1 MTRKLN
7 RREFVTSAAVGLAAA
22 APASAFGL
30 APAVITQRRVSP
42 VVVASANGHRY
53 TNGGTQ
59 TCVETAFD
67 MMTSGTDVLD
77 ALIAGVNIVE
87 LDPEDASVG
96 YGRRPNADG
105 IVQLDACCMHGPKR
119 RAGGVAALEGV
130 RTPSKVAQMVGEDH
144 HLLGA
149 AARAQSGVHGG
160 RRSQHRPVPTLVAR
174 METTDRPGPLPRPG
188 PQRTERRGASAGGR
202 PRHAG

>member
-7 RREFVTSAAVGLAAA
+7 RREFVTSAAVGFAAA

-77 ALIAGVNIVE
+77 ALIAG
-87 LDPEDASVG
+87 
-96 YGRRPNADG
+96 
-105 IVQLDACCMHGPKR
+105 
-119 RAGGVAALEGV
+119 GV
-130 RTPSKVAQMVGEDH
+130 VAQR
-144 HLLGA
+144 A
-149 AARAQSGVHGG
+149 AS
-160 RRSQHRPVPTLVAR
+160 
-174 METTDRPGPLPRPG
+174 D
-188 PQRTERRGASAGGR
+188 
-202 PRHAG
+202 